1 MSNKTRRV
9 VVNGMGTVSP
19 FGVGTDLFWENIKNG
34 KSGVKYVT
42 QADLS
47 NHEIKIGGECPDFD
61 ASKYLDKKEVK
72 RMDRFTQ
79 LALVAAQEAME
90 DSGLDMEKTD
100 ATRVGVIVGSASG
113 GTRTIEKNQTT
124 IIERSPAK
132 CSPFMVPMM
141 IVDMA
146 AGRISIMV
154 GAKGPNRAVVT
165 ACATASHCIGDAFR
179 TITYGDADVIIA
191 GGSEAPLTVLAI
203 SGFASARTLS
213 RRNDEPERASRP
225 FDKDRDGFI
234 MAEGAGILVMEEL
247 EHALARG
254 AKIYGEVVGYGA
266 NADANDIVAPSPDG
280 EGAGRAMQLALADAG
295 LKTNDVVYI
304 NTHGTSTG
312 LGDIA
317 ESLAIEREFGDYAKN
332 GLMVSSTKSMT
343 GHTLGAAGAIEAI
356 ACMKTMETGII
367 PPTINFENRE
377 EKCADLDYVPNKARK
392 VDNVDVVMSNS
403 FGFGGHNASLVFKKY
418 SK

>member
-9 VVNGMGTVSP
+9 VVTGMGTVSP